1 MTFNGLNI
9 IKLIYVSYIYI
20 YIYILGNLNI
30 KNLWT
35 TPNVKVN
42 LSKIFYELVEG
53 LYQKKNTSLIL
64 GITREQFVFNLIRK
78 KLAL

>member
-9 IKLIYVSYIYI
+9 IKLIYVSYI

>member
-9 IKLIYVSYIYI
+9 IKLIYVSYI

-53 LYQKKNTSLIL
+53 LYQKKKNTSLIL

>member
-9 IKLIYVSYIYI
+9 IKLIYVSI

-30 KNLWT
+30 KNLWI

-53 LYQKKNTSLIL
+53 LYQKKIL
-64 GITREQFVFNLIRK
+64 
-78 KLAL
+78 A

>member
-9 IKLIYVSYIYI
+9 IKLIYVS

-53 LYQKKNTSLIL
+53 LYQKKIL
-64 GITREQFVFNLIRK
+64 
-78 KLAL
+78 A

>member
-1 MTFNGLNI
+1 MTFNGPNI
-9 IKLIYVSYIYI
+9 IKLIYVS

-35 TPNVKVN
+35 TPNAKVN

-53 LYQKKNTSLIL
+53 LYQKNTSLIL
-64 GITREQFVFNLIRK
+64 GIIREQFVFNLIRK
-78 KLAL
+78 N

>member
-9 IKLIYVSYIYI
+9 IKLIYVSCVIYIYIYTYIYI

-35 TPNVKVN
+35 TPNAKVN

-53 LYQKKNTSLIL
+53 LYQKIL
-64 GITREQFVFNLIRK
+64 AWF
-78 KLAL
+78 

>member
-9 IKLIYVSYIYI
+9 IKLIYVSCVIYIYIYIHI

-35 TPNVKVN
+35 TPNAKVN

-53 LYQKKNTSLIL
+53 LYQKIL
-64 GITREQFVFNLIRK
+64 AWF
-78 KLAL
+78 

>member
-1 MTFNGLNI
+1 MTSNGLNI
-9 IKLIYVSYIYI
+9 IKLMYVSYI

-53 LYQKKNTSLIL
+53 LYQKNTSLIL

>member
-20 YIYILGNLNI
+20 YILGNLNI

-35 TPNVKVN
+35 TPNAKVN

-53 LYQKKNTSLIL
+53 LY
-64 GITREQFVFNLIRK
+64 
-78 KLAL
+78 

>member
-9 IKLIYVSYIYI
+9 IKLIYVS